1 MNNTLVNI
9 MLIIILINLVISI
22 IILSRKN
29 SGKELTEVINKLLEV
44 STKLELLSREINR
57 VETGTREEIARNRDE
72 LNKGLK
78 ENREEIVYS
87 LKVMQERLNIDAREN
102 RLELNTGLKCFQD
115 VMEGKLTNLQVEN
128 TKKLEEMRVT
138 VDEKLQASVEK
149 RFNESFK
156 NISERLDQVHKGLGE
171 MQTLANGVGDL
182 KKVLTNVKT
191 RGTLGEIQLGNILE
205 QILSP
210 EQYLMNAI
218 TKEGSS
224 ERVEFAV
231 KLPGNNTND
240 KPVLLP
246 IDAKF
251 PIEDYQRLIDA
262 IESPAGV
269 NSAEWEM
276 AAKQLENAVKKN
288 AKDIRDKYINPPMT
302 TDFAIMFVPT
312 EGLYAEILRRTGLF
326 ELLQRDF
333 KITVVGPSNLV
344 AFLSSLQ
351 MGFRTLAIEKRSSEV
366 WEILGAVK
374 TEFGSFGDILDKTKK
389 KLQEATNVLD
399 RAGTRSRAI
408 ERKLK
413 GVQSLPKEDS
423 VKLLDQELSD
433 EEDELIDEDNTS
445 E

>member
-1 MNNTLVNI
+1 MDNTILYITLGVVLANI
-9 MLIIILINLVISI
+9 VISVA
-22 IILSRKN
+22 LLNKKS
-29 SGKELTEVINKLLEV
+29 STKELLEV
-44 STKLELLSREINR
+44 STKLFEVGTKLVEVGTKLEILSRDINR

-87 LKVMQERLNIDAREN
+87 LKCMQERLNIDAREN
-102 RLELNTGLKCFQD
+102 RTELNIGLKNFKD
-115 VMEGKLTNLQVEN
+115 SMEGKLTNLQTEN

-156 NISERLDQVHKGLGE
+156 SISERLDQVHKGLGE
-171 MQTLANGVGDL
+171 MHSLANGVGDL

-210 EQYLMNAI
+210 EQYISNA
-218 TKEGSS
+218 TMKTGSS

-231 KLPGNNTND
+231 KLPGNNRND
-240 KPVLLP
+240 QAVLLP
-246 IDAKF
+246 IDSKF
-251 PIEDYQRLIDA
+251 PIEDYQRLIEA
-262 IESPAGV
+262 VESPAGI
-269 NSAEWEM
+269 NSAEWEL
-276 AAKQLENAVKKN
+276 ASKQLENAVKKN
-288 AKDIRDKYINPPMT
+288 ARDIRDKYINPPMT
-302 TDFAIMFVPT
+302 TDFGIMFVPT

-326 ELLQRDF
+326 ELLQREF

-366 WEILGAVK
+366 WEVLGAVK
-374 TEFGSFGDILDKTKK
+374 TEFGAFGDILEKTKK
-389 KLQEATNVLD
+389 KLQEATNVID
-399 RAGTRSRAI
+399 SAGTRSRAI

-413 GVQSLPKEDS
+413 DVQSLPKEDLPS
-423 VKLLDQELSD
+423 FLE
-433 EEDELIDEDNTS
+433 
-445 E
+445 

>member
-1 MNNTLVNI
+1 MNNTFLYI
-9 MLIIILINLVISI
+9 MLGAILINLVISLV
-22 IILSRKN
+22 ILSRKN
-29 SGKELTEVINKLLEV
+29 SGKELSEVINKLIEV
-44 STKLELLSREINR
+44 STKLEFLSREINR

-269 NSAEWEM
+269 NSAEWEL

-374 TEFGSFGDILDKTKK
+374 TEFGAFGDILDKTKK

-423 VKLLDQELSD
+423 VKLLNAELSE